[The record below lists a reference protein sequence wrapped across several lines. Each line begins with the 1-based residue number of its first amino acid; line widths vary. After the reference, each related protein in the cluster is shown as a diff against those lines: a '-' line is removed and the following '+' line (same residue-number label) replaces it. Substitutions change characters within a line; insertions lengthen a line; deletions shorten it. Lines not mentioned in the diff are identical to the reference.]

1 MSGCRIAVDVQ
12 KTNKIPMG
20 RGFYDKYENVLNYVL
35 KTKGKFDSY
44 VQSEFLSIDLDKD
57 GGLLNVEVALERN
70 LWKVDLA
77 LKVPHE
83 IPIKRLKFSDTR
95 LNISGES
102 YLTNEAK
109 DLLLIRFA
117 DENHI
122 KTYEIAENL
131 LADVNVVSELAGIWI
146 INLQD
151 DYGFKSEMEYRRGA
165 EVTE

>member
-1 MSGCRIAVDVQ
+1 
-12 KTNKIPMG
+12 MG
-20 RGFYDKYENVLNYVL
+20 RGFYDNVENVLNYVL

-44 VQSEFLSIDLDKD
+44 VQSEHLSIDIDKK

-70 LWKVDLA
+70 LWKIDSK
-77 LKVPHE
+77 LKAPHE
-83 IPIKRLKFSDTR
+83 TPLKKLKFIDTR

-117 DENHI
+117 DENHV

-151 DYGFKSEMEYRRGA
+151 DYGFKSEMAFRRGA